1 MKKEKTLL
9 SCFLICLLLV
19 TGCAS
24 DQAPEST
31 SAGTSPD
38 AAAVAET
45 SAAADSG
52 EQASP
57 DAGATEDGQTAPEI
71 ESEELT
77 GFSLSFG
84 DPEQTAPASGSD
96 ENTKALNSASFTF
109 VLKTEDE
116 RDVSSKVTCSIS
128 AKPYDEPE
136 ETPAQH
142 VSLSAGYDDLQAL
155 QKLVAE
161 RGLVERY
168 CNYDDETEANREWQ
182 FAKLTLLYASGEN
195 AYHYNNTQCDIDAE
209 DRAAVLAFFY
219 DLLDKNGA
227 SFYHHTKTFNDDESF
242 IEAFLGQA
250 AWDALPVTTK
260 DGETVSLLLT
270 SDPTGRVFRLEAGED
285 VYAGNYKL
293 KKKEDDGRWR
303 IDFTLTMW
311 PAAYTPM
318 TKGGSVL
325 LDTAV
330 SAPDAKGTGT
340 ETLVIAK
347 YPNTA
352 SLFDPF
358 YGDSSALTFTRKRTE
373 YFDEK
378 PFATEAADEGASE

>member
-1 MKKEKTLL
+1 MKRKKTLL
-9 SCFLICLLLV
+9 PCLLACLLLI

-24 DQAPEST
+24 DQAPEGA
-31 SAGTSPD
+31 SAGSTPD

-45 SAAADSG
+45 SVAEDSG

-57 DAGATEDGQTAPEI
+57 DAGATDDGQTAPEI

-84 DPEQTAPASGSD
+84 DPEQTGPASGSD
-96 ENTKALNSASFTF
+96 ENTQALNSASFTF
-109 VLKTEDE
+109 VLKTEDAQ
-116 RDVSSKVTCSIS
+116 DISSKVTCSIS
-128 AKPYDEPE
+128 AKPYDDPE

-142 VSLSAGYDDLQAL
+142 VSLNAGYDDLQEL

-161 RGLVERY
+161 RGLVDRY
-168 CNYDDETEANREWQ
+168 CNYDDETEAYREWQ
-182 FAKLTLLYASGEN
+182 FAKLTLLYASGES

-227 SFYHHTKTFNDDESF
+227 SFYHHTKAFDDDESF

-250 AWDALPVTTK
+250 AWDALPVTTQ
-260 DGETVSLLLT
+260 DGNTVSLLLT

-330 SAPDAKGTGT
+330 SAPGEQGV

-358 YGDSSALTFTRKRTE
+358 YGDSTALTFTRKRTE

-378 PFATEAADEGASE
+378 PFATDAAAEGTSE